1 MSEYEL
7 VVLNRARELFNF
19 IHSAVSRQSSVP
31 RFEVFSL
38 NNVLKAVM
46 AGQEV
51 SRFKDLTQAQLTAID
66 ENILSALHEL
76 FSILDSIGL
85 KVLDLASEKSPSIQ
99 KVVYTTYLRGKASE
113 NFIQLNTTGSVIL
126 TNPTTFLAELQNIV
140 AVIHE
145 LYSMYNALQ
154 ELPSG
159 ERK

>member
-7 VVLNRARELFNF
+7 AYIQRSKELFNF
-19 IHSAVSRQSSVP
+19 IHSTVSRQSSVP

-46 AGQEV
+46 AGQEAT
-51 SRFKDLTQAQLTAID
+51 RFKNLTQAQLTAID

-76 FSILDSIGL
+76 FSILDGVGL
-85 KVLDLASEKSPSIQ
+85 LVLDLASEKSPSIQ
-99 KVVYTTYLRGKASE
+99 KVVYTTYLRGKASA
-113 NFIQLNTTGSVIL
+113 NFIQLNTTGNIIL

-154 ELPSG
+154 KMPTG
-159 ERK
+159 ERR

>member
-7 VVLNRARELFNF
+7 IIIQRARELFNF

-51 SRFKDLTQAQLTAID
+51 TRFKNLTQAQLTAID
-66 ENILSALHEL
+66 ENVLSALHEL

-85 KVLDLASEKSPSIQ
+85 LVLDQASEKSPSIQ
-99 KVVYTTYLRGKASE
+99 KVAYTTYLRGKASA
-113 NFIQLNTTGSVIL
+113 NFIQLNSTGSVIL
-126 TNPTTFLAELQNIV
+126 TSPTTFLAELQNIV

-154 ELPSG
+154 KMPTG
-159 ERK
+159 ERR

>member
-7 VVLNRARELFNF
+7 VVLNRTRELFNF
-19 IHSAVSRQSSVP
+19 IHSAVSRQSSAP

-38 NNVLKAVM
+38 NNVLKAVI

-51 SRFKDLTQAQLTAID
+51 TRFKNLTQAQLTAID

-99 KVVYTTYLRGKASE
+99 KVAYTTYLRGKASA
-113 NFIQLNTTGSVIL
+113 NFIQLNSTGSVIL

-154 ELPSG
+154 EIPSG
-159 ERK
+159 ERR

>member
-19 IHSAVSRQSSVP
+19 IHSVVSRQASVP

-51 SRFKDLTQAQLTAID
+51 TRFKNLTQAQLTAID

-99 KVVYTTYLRGKASE
+99 KVAYTTYLRGKASA

-145 LYSMYNALQ
+145 LYSMYNSLQ

-159 ERK
+159 ERR

>member
-7 VVLNRARELFNF
+7 VVINRARELFNF
-19 IHSAVSRQSSVP
+19 IHSVVSRQSSVP

-38 NNVLKAVM
+38 NNVLKAVL

-51 SRFKDLTQAQLTAID
+51 TRFKNLTQAQLTAID
-66 ENILSALHEL
+66 ENILLALHEL

-99 KVVYTTYLRGKASE
+99 KVAYTTYLRGKASA
-113 NFIQLNTTGSVIL
+113 NFIQLNTTGSIIL

>member
-7 VVLNRARELFNF
+7 VVLNRAKELFNF
-19 IHSAVSRQSSVP
+19 IHSVVSKQSSVP

-99 KVVYTTYLRGKASE
+99 KVVYTTYLRGKASA
-113 NFIQLNTTGSVIL
+113 NFIQLNSTGSVIL

-145 LYSMYNALQ
+145 LYIMYNALQ

>member
-99 KVVYTTYLRGKASE
+99 KVVYTTYLRGKASA
-113 NFIQLNTTGSVIL
+113 NFIQLNSTGSVIL

>member
-7 VVLNRARELFNF
+7 VIVQRAKELFNF
-19 IHSAVSRQSSVP
+19 VHSAVSRQSSVP
-31 RFEVFSL
+31 RFELFSL

-51 SRFKDLTQAQLTAID
+51 TRFKNLTQAQLTVID

-76 FSILDSIGL
+76 FSILDNIGM
-85 KVLDLASEKSPSIQ
+85 KVLNLASERSPSVQ
-99 KVVYTTYLRGKASE
+99 KVAYTTYLRGKASA
-113 NFIQLNTTGSVIL
+113 NFIQLNSTGSVIL

-145 LYSMYNALQ
+145 LYSMYNSLQ
-154 ELPSG
+154 QLPG
-159 ERK
+159 EKR